1 MSESILKALMQ
12 LFAIIAASKAQ
23 AEQNNIVE
31 TFLRH
36 ELSQEL
42 VDEYLDVYNGFYN
55 QYRGKQTTDSKRKK
69 AVSLSSTKILVICN
83 VINKELVQRQKI
95 IVLVRLLE
103 FISYNCEEASQQEL
117 EFVQT
122 VAENIFISDEEYR
135 TILDFVFYSS
145 KKLPDGDNILLID
158 NQPSAPNGSLSKH
171 IYSENLTGQII
182 VFAVKS
188 VNMHLFVFR
197 GIKELLLNG
206 QVLNPNRVHVLSAG
220 SSIRGGKIKPIYYS
234 DIVSTYNY
242 DKTKA
247 NIVFEVNRLEYKFN
261 NGAVGLHSMSFL
273 EKSGKIVGIMGAS
286 GAGKTTLLNVLN
298 GNLKPSSGEVLVNG
312 INVHRNNGE
321 LDGLIGYVSQ
331 DDLLIEELTVFQNLY
346 YSAKQCFGNYSRFQL
361 YRTVLKMLKNLGLYE
376 IRNMRVGNPL
386 NKRISGGQ
394 RKRLNIALEL
404 IREPS
409 ILFLDEPTSGLSSRD
424 SENIL
429 DLLKELTIKGKLV
442 FVVIHQPSSEIFKMF
457 DRLIILDTGGYL
469 IYTGDPVESI
479 SYFKSKIRQANW
491 NDSECPVCGNVN
503 SEQIFNI
510 VESRIVDEYGN
521 ATQTRKI
528 SPKEWAEFFNQEV
541 GKEKRHSVLVKRLP
555 EINFK
560 IPGFFKQF
568 SIFVKRDVLAKLSNA
583 QYMLINF
590 LEAPLLALLLTFII
604 KYRNI
609 SRDNADGYV
618 FLDNSN
624 LPVYL
629 FMAVIV
635 ALFVGLTVSAQEIIK
650 DRKILKR
657 EAFLNLNKGAYLLSK
672 VVILLFLSAF
682 QAFTFV
688 MIGNSVLEIHDQY
701 FKYWLLLFAVWVNAN
716 IMGLNI
722 SDGFKTTVTIYI
734 LIPFLI
740 IPQIILSGV
749 LVSFDKLNPTISSP
763 GKIPLYGELFVARW
777 AYEALSVEQFIN
789 NDYERPLYQYEKD
802 MQNALIK
809 RDFWLTLLDNKLNAY
824 ERNKNNPDRAA
835 DIESD
840 FLTIRNEIAN
850 ELEDNPAVKPLF
862 DYHDITLQNMDDD
875 LLKQLRFYFSQLRSS
890 YISRFKSA
898 SKQKDAYIQ
907 QQQASPELKE
917 KYLDLKRRY
926 HNDALADFVTNNR
939 ETERVIEYNNHLYQ
953 KASPIYLD
961 PRNKFLRAHFYAP
974 RKRLGNYYIDTYW
987 LNLGVIWVMSI
998 ILYVL
1003 LYYGVL
1009 RRILNSSENISRD
1022 YQDKKEAKIKQKG
1035 NEASVSNRKRR
1046 RSFQDLRIWR

>member
-261 NGAVGLHSMSFL
+261 NGAVGLHNMSFL

-528 SPKEWAEFFNQEV
+528 SPKEWCEFFNQEV

-688 MIGNSVLEIHDQY
+688 IIGNSVLEIHDQY

-1035 NEASVSNRKRR
+1035 NEASVTNRKRR

>member
-42 VDEYLDVYNGFYN
+42 VDEYMDVYNGFYN

-145 KKLPDGDNILLID
+145 KKLPDGDNILIID
-158 NQPSAPNGSLSKH
+158 NQPSAPKGSLSKH

-312 INVHRNNGE
+312 INVHRNNGQ

-528 SPKEWAEFFNQEV
+528 SPKEWCEFFNQEV

-763 GKIPLYGELFVARW
+763 GKIPLYGEIFVARW

-850 ELEDNPAVKPLF
+850 ELEDNPSVKPLST
-862 DYHDITLQNMDDD
+862 ITTS
-875 LLKQLRFYFSQLRSS
+875 LR
-890 YISRFKSA
+890 K
-898 SKQKDAYIQ
+898 
-907 QQQASPELKE
+907 
-917 KYLDLKRRY
+917 
-926 HNDALADFVTNNR
+926 
-939 ETERVIEYNNHLYQ
+939 
-953 KASPIYLD
+953 
-961 PRNKFLRAHFYAP
+961 
-974 RKRLGNYYIDTYW
+974 
-987 LNLGVIWVMSI
+987 IWTTT
-998 ILYVL
+998 
-1003 LYYGVL
+1003 
-1009 RRILNSSENISRD
+1009 
-1022 YQDKKEAKIKQKG
+1022 
-1035 NEASVSNRKRR
+1035 
-1046 RSFQDLRIWR
+1046 F

>member
-657 EAFLNLNKGAYLLSK
+657 EAFLNLNKGAYFLSK

-688 MIGNSVLEIHDQY
+688 IIGNSVLEIHDQY

-850 ELEDNPAVKPLF
+850 ELEDNPSVKPLF

-907 QQQASPELKE
+907 QQQATPELKE

-998 ILYVL
+998 ILYAL

-1035 NEASVSNRKRR
+1035 NEASVTNRKRR

>member
-583 QYMLINF
+583 QYMLINL

-688 MIGNSVLEIHDQY
+688 IIGNSVLEIHDQY

>member
-688 MIGNSVLEIHDQY
+688 IIGNSVLEIHDQY

>member
-1 MSESILKALMQ
+1 MQ

-36 ELSQEL
+36 ELSSEL
-42 VDEYLDVYNGFYN
+42 VDEYMNVYNGFYN
-55 QYRGKQTTDSKRKK
+55 QYRGKQTNDNKKKK
-69 AVSLSSTKILVICN
+69 ALSVSSTKILVICN

-103 FISYNCEEASQQEL
+103 FISSDRNDEVSQQEL
-117 EFVQT
+117 EFVET
-122 VAENIFISDEEYR
+122 VAENIFIPDEEYR
-135 TILDFVFYSS
+135 AILDFVFNSS
-145 KKLPDGDNILLID
+145 HKLPEGDNILLVD
-158 NQPSAPNGSLSKH
+158 NNHTSPSDQLKH
-171 IYSENLTGQII
+171 IYSENLTGRII

-188 VNMHLFVFR
+188 VNMYLFVFQ
-197 GIKELLLNG
+197 GIKELILNG

-312 INVHRNNGE
+312 INVHRNKGE

-346 YSAKQCFGNYSRFQL
+346 YSAKQCFDNYSHFQL

-469 IYTGDPVESI
+469 IYTGDPVESL

-528 SPKEWAEFFNQEV
+528 SPKEWCDYFNEET
-541 GKEKRHSVLVKRLP
+541 GKERKHSVLVKRLP

-609 SRDNADGYV
+609 SRDNLDGYV
-618 FLDNSN
+618 FLNNSN

-688 MIGNSVLEIHDQY
+688 LIGNSVLEIHDQY
-701 FKYWLLLFAVWVNAN
+701 FKYWLMLFAVWVNAN

-763 GKIPLYGELFVARW
+763 GKIPFYGEIFIARW
-777 AYEALSVEQFIN
+777 AYEGLSVEQFIN
-789 NDYERPLYQYEKD
+789 NEYERPLYQYEKD

-809 RDFWLTLLDNKLNAY
+809 RDFWLTILDNKLNAY
-824 ERNKNNPDRAA
+824 ERNKDNPDRAA
-835 DIESD
+835 DIRND
-840 FLTIRNEIAN
+840 LLTIRNEIAN
-850 ELEDNPAVKPLF
+850 EMEDNPQVKPTFEL
-862 DYHDITLQNMDDD
+862 DKITPETMDDG
-875 LLKQLRFYFSQLRSS
+875 LIKRLRIYFGQLRS
-890 YISRFKSA
+890 
-898 SKQKDAYIQ
+898 
-907 QQQASPELKE
+907 
-917 KYLDLKRRY
+917 
-926 HNDALADFVTNNR
+926 
-939 ETERVIEYNNHLYQ
+939 LY
-953 KASPIYLD
+953 
-961 PRNKFLRAHFYAP
+961 
-974 RKRLGNYYIDTYW
+974 
-987 LNLGVIWVMSI
+987 
-998 ILYVL
+998 
-1003 LYYGVL
+1003 
-1009 RRILNSSENISRD
+1009 
-1022 YQDKKEAKIKQKG
+1022 IKQ
-1035 NEASVSNRKRR
+1035 
-1046 RSFQDLRIWR
+1046 F

>member
-583 QYMLINF
+583 QYMLINL

-688 MIGNSVLEIHDQY
+688 IIGNSVLEIHDQY

-722 SDGFKTTVTIYI
+722 SDGFKTSVTIYI

-1035 NEASVSNRKRR
+1035 NEASVTNRKRR

>member
-158 NQPSAPNGSLSKH
+158 NQPSAPKGSLSKH

-312 INVHRNNGE
+312 INVHRNNGQ

-528 SPKEWAEFFNQEV
+528 SPKEWCEFFNQEV

-629 FMAVIV
+629 FMSVIV

-789 NDYERPLYQYEKD
+789 NDYECPLYQYEKD

-907 QQQASPELKE
+907 QQQATPELKE

-998 ILYVL
+998 ILYAL

-1035 NEASVSNRKRR
+1035 NEASVTNRKRR

>member
-312 INVHRNNGE
+312 INVHRNNGQ

-528 SPKEWAEFFNQEV
+528 SPKEWCEFFNQEV

-583 QYMLINF
+583 QYMLINL

-688 MIGNSVLEIHDQY
+688 IIGNSVLEIHDQY

-722 SDGFKTTVTIYI
+722 SDGFKTSVTIYI

-907 QQQASPELKE
+907 QQQASPQLKE

>member
-688 MIGNSVLEIHDQY
+688 VIGNSVLEIHDQY

-1035 NEASVSNRKRR
+1035 NEASVTNRKRR

>member
-158 NQPSAPNGSLSKH
+158 NQPSAPKGSLSKH

-528 SPKEWAEFFNQEV
+528 SPKEWCEFFNQEV

-688 MIGNSVLEIHDQY
+688 IIGNSVLEIHDQY

-907 QQQASPELKE
+907 QQQASSELKE

-1035 NEASVSNRKRR
+1035 NEASVTNRKRR

>member
-158 NQPSAPNGSLSKH
+158 NQPSAPKGSLSKH
-171 IYSENLTGQII
+171 IYSENLIGQII

-261 NGAVGLHSMSFL
+261 NGAVGLHNMSFL

-528 SPKEWAEFFNQEV
+528 SPKEWCEFFNQEV

-688 MIGNSVLEIHDQY
+688 IIGNSVLEIHDQY

-1035 NEASVSNRKRR
+1035 NEASVTNRKRR

>member
-688 MIGNSVLEIHDQY
+688 IIGNSVLEIHDQY

-722 SDGFKTTVTIYI
+722 SDGFKTSVTIYI

>member
-158 NQPSAPNGSLSKH
+158 NQPSAPKGSLSKH

-312 INVHRNNGE
+312 INVHRNNGQ

-528 SPKEWAEFFNQEV
+528 SPKEWCEFFNQEV

-629 FMAVIV
+629 FMSVIV

-688 MIGNSVLEIHDQY
+688 IIGNSVLEIHDQY

-1035 NEASVSNRKRR
+1035 NEASVTNRKRR

>member
-261 NGAVGLHSMSFL
+261 NGAVGLHNMSFL

-688 MIGNSVLEIHDQY
+688 IIGNSVLEIHDQY

-722 SDGFKTTVTIYI
+722 SDGFKTSVTIYI

>member
-42 VDEYLDVYNGFYN
+42 VDEYMDVYNGFYN

-145 KKLPDGDNILLID
+145 KKLPDGDNILIID
-158 NQPSAPNGSLSKH
+158 NQPSAPKGSLSKH

-312 INVHRNNGE
+312 INVHRNNGQ

-409 ILFLDEPTSGLSSRD
+409 ILFLDEPTSGLSSRE

-528 SPKEWAEFFNQEV
+528 SPKEWCEFFNQEV

-635 ALFVGLTVSAQEIIK
+635 ALFVGLTVSAPEIIK

-763 GKIPLYGELFVARW
+763 GKIPLYGEIFVARW

-850 ELEDNPAVKPLF
+850 ELEDNPSVKPLF
-862 DYHDITLQNMDDD
+862 DYHDITPQNMDDD

-907 QQQASPELKE
+907 QQQATPELKE

-974 RKRLGNYYIDTYW
+974 RKRLGNYYIETYW
-987 LNLGVIWVMSI
+987 LNLGVIWVVSI
-998 ILYVL
+998 ILYIL
-1003 LYYGVL
+1003 LYFGVL
-1009 RRILNSSENISRD
+1009 RKILNSSESISRD

-1035 NEASVSNRKRR
+1035 NEASVTNRKRR

>member
-42 VDEYLDVYNGFYN
+42 VDEYMDVYNGFYN

-158 NQPSAPNGSLSKH
+158 NQPSAPKGSLSKH

-312 INVHRNNGE
+312 INVHRNNGQ

-442 FVVIHQPSSEIFKMF
+442 SVVIHKPSSEIFKMF

-528 SPKEWAEFFNQEV
+528 SPKEWCDFFNQEV

-688 MIGNSVLEIHDQY
+688 VIGNSVLEIHDQY

-907 QQQASPELKE
+907 QQQATPELKE

-998 ILYVL
+998 IFYVL
-1003 LYYGVL
+1003 LYFGVL
-1009 RRILNSSENISRD
+1009 RKILNRSENISRD

-1035 NEASVSNRKRR
+1035 NEASVTNRKRR

>member
-31 TFLRH
+31 SFLRH
-36 ELSQEL
+36 ELSSEL
-42 VDEYLDVYNGFYN
+42 VDEYMNVYTGFYN
-55 QYRGKQTTDSKRKK
+55 QYRGKQTNDSKKKK
-69 AVSLSSTKILVICN
+69 AVSVSSTKILVICN

-103 FISYNCEEASQQEL
+103 FISTDRDDEVSQQEL
-117 EFVQT
+117 EFVET
-122 VAENIFISDEEYR
+122 VAENIFIPDEEYR
-135 TILDFVFYSS
+135 AILDFVFNSS
-145 KKLPDGDNILLID
+145 HTLPQGDNILVVD
-158 NQPSAPNGSLSKH
+158 NNHAAPNEQTKH
-171 IYSENLTGQII
+171 IFSENLSGRI
-182 VFAVKS
+182 VFFSVKS
-188 VNMHLFVFR
+188 VNMYLFMFQ
-197 GIKELLLNG
+197 GIKELILNG

-234 DIVSTYNY
+234 DIVSTYNF

-261 NGAVGLHSMSFL
+261 NSAVGLHNMSFL

-346 YSAKQCFGNYSRFQL
+346 YSAKQCFDNYTRFQL

-442 FVVIHQPSSEIFKMF
+442 FVVLHQPSSEIFKMF

-469 IYTGDPVESI
+469 IYSGDPVESI

-528 SPKEWAEFFNQEV
+528 SPKEWCDYFNEER
-541 GKEKRHSVLVKRLP
+541 GKERKHSVLVKRLP

-560 IPGFFKQF
+560 IPGFLKQF

-609 SRDNADGYV
+609 SRDNLDGYV
-618 FLDNSN
+618 FLNNSN

-688 MIGNSVLEIHDQY
+688 LIGNTVLEIHDQY
-701 FKYWLLLFAVWVNAN
+701 FKYWLMLFAVWVNAN

-722 SDGFKTTVTIYI
+722 SDAFKTTVTIYI

-763 GKIPLYGELFVARW
+763 GKIPFYGEIFIARW
-777 AYEALSVEQFIN
+777 AYEGLSVEQFIN

-809 RDFWLTLLDNKLNAY
+809 RDFWLTILDNKLNAY
-824 ERNKNNPDRAA
+824 ERNKDNPDRAA
-835 DIESD
+835 DVRND
-840 FLTIRNEIAN
+840 LLTIRNEIAN
-850 ELEDNPAVKPLF
+850 ELEDNPQIKPTFELDIITPETMTENIVKRMRVYF
-862 DYHDITLQNMDDD
+862 G
-875 LLKQLRFYFSQLRSS
+875 QLRTL
-890 YISRFKSA
+890 YIKQFKAA
-898 SKQKDAYIQ
+898 SKGKDDYIQ
-907 QQQASPELKE
+907 RQQATPELKE
-917 KYLDLKRRY
+917 QYLDLKRRY

-1003 LYYGVL
+1003 LYFGVL
-1009 RRILNSSENISRD
+1009 RKILNRSENISRD

-1035 NEASVSNRKRR
+1035 NEASVTNRKRR